1 MGDLG
6 SRLSAMFGDHKTS
19 EITQQKDA
27 TNSNHYRSSTTNSY
41 NKCIREIAHNFPPE
55 IEAIAIRA
63 IDRHDQNNFD
73 ETVQIPNG
81 EIFKFNQDTG
91 AKYIASR
98 QVLRIKGTYE
108 FKWFAHCKTVEM
120 WIELVK
126 A

>member
-1 MGDLG
+1 MADLG
-6 SRLSAMFGDHKTS
+6 SRLSAMFGDHKTA
-19 EITQQKDA
+19 EITKQKDL

-41 NKCIREIAHNFPPE
+41 DKCIREIAHNFPPE
-55 IEAIAIRA
+55 IEAIAIKA

-73 ETVQIPNG
+73 ETVPIPNG
-81 EIFKFNQDTG
+81 EVIKFNPDTG
-91 AKYIASR
+91 AKYIAGR